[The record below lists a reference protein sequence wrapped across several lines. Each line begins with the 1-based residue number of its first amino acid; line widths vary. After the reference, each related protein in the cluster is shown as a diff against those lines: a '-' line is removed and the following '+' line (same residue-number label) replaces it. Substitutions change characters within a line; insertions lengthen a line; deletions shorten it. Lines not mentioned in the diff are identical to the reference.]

1 MGQLCGQ
8 GCPSLIDISQGK
20 EVLSMRYEKPE
31 IYPAGDALHLIQ
43 SSLMKDD
50 IPVDH
55 ESGSDL
61 TTASAYEADE

>member
-1 MGQLCGQ
+1 
-8 GCPSLIDISQGK
+8 
-20 EVLSMRYEKPE
+20 MRYEKPE
-31 IYPAGDALHLIQ
+31 IYPTGDALHLIQ

-55 ESGSDL
+55 QSGSDL